1 MAKMNGK
8 SVFLQK
14 IIGKK
19 GPFFSNDFVGKSV
32 LSNFT
37 ERYVEKKIEK
47 TVFFEKNHT

>member
-1 MAKMNGK
+1 MEKVFFCKK
-8 SVFLQK
+8 SLE
-14 IIGKK
+14 KK